1 MTKRTKTEL
10 ATQVSDLLLDNTS
23 GLISPEDVRSI
34 FTDVGDSLLFWD
46 STKPTGAGNSCVQG
60 EMKFGSTDYDGT
72 IVHHLYVCVDTNT
85 WKRTELITFQ
95 KGKYKICL
103 LCQHILKMPQPRM
116 F

>member
-10 ATQVSDLLLDNTS
+10 ATQVSDLLLDNTT
-23 GLISPEDVRSI
+23 GLISPEDVRSV

-46 STKPTGAGNSCVQG
+46 DTKPTGAGNSCVKG

-72 IVHHLYVCVDTNT
+72 LIHHLYICVDTNT
-85 WKRTELITFQ
+85 WKRTELTSFQ
-95 KGKYKICL
+95 KGEYKICL
-103 LCQHILKMPQPRM
+103 LCQHISKTRWLIM